1 MDLPESLAPLKPLLG
16 GLLLPLVV
24 SLIALVLAGAPRLLL
39 PLAIGGGY
47 LAGHTAVLG
56 LPPWPPLERV
66 DYLWYLTPL
75 VLALGLVEALVR
87 LPAVPRWGLRTL
99 LWATVLVLLVLPQ
112 LKNDWQGSARVAW
125 LAGLGAAGLVFW
137 AALVPLAERLPR
149 AELPLLL
156 VALALGSG
164 LVLFWS
170 GSLSYAQL
178 AGALGAAVGAAVL
191 AAWWL
196 PAPLARGAG
205 SVAAVLFL
213 ALWLL
218 GYFSAEMPA
227 SCAVLLLL
235 SVPLA
240 WLTQLPPLRQRLRPW
255 QAILLRAVLVLLP
268 IGGAVVL
275 AWRAAPPPDPYQQ
288 LGT

>member
-1 MDLPESLAPLKPLLG
+1 
-16 GLLLPLVV
+16 
-24 SLIALVLAGAPRLLL
+24 LLL
-39 PLAIGGGY
+39 PLAVGGGY

-56 LPPWPPLERV
+56 LPPWPPLERS
-66 DYLWYLTPL
+66 DYLWYLTL
-75 VLALGLVEALVR
+75 LIIALGLVEALVK

-99 LWATVLVLLVLPQ
+99 LWGTVLVLLVWPQ
-112 LKNDWQGSARVAW
+112 LKNDWQGNARIAW
-125 LAGLGAAGLVFW
+125 LAGLGAAGLLFW
-137 AALVPLAERLPR
+137 AALTSQAERLPR

-156 VALALGSG
+156 VALAVGSG

-170 GSLSYAQL
+170 GSLSYAQQ
-178 AGALGAAVGAAVL
+178 AGALGAALGAAVL
-191 AAWWL
+191 AAWWQ

-227 SCAVLLLL
+227 SCGVLLLL

-240 WLTQLPPLRQRLRPW
+240 WLGQVPPLRQRLRPW
-255 QAILLRAVLVLLP
+255 QAILARAVLGLLP
-268 IGGAVVL
+268 IIAAVVV

-288 LGT
+288 L